1 MPDDHELIEGKDDWY
16 ECSILEEF
24 LILLAVFFEE
34 LEVLKVP
41 AEIKDEAC
49 VVLLEKACLFF
60 VGSLVE
66 SIIAGD

>member
-1 MPDDHELIEGKDDWY
+1 M
-16 ECSILEEF
+16 EEF
-24 LILLAVFFEE
+24 LVLLVILLEE

-41 AEIKDEAC
+41 AEIKDKASI
-49 VVLLEKACLFF
+49 VLLEKTCLFF